1 MEKEEIQGQSSP
13 DFASVKTIEESFS
26 ESIINESGNLLKDYG
41 ELTIDNVI
49 KEDAFKEIP
58 IIGTLV
64 SFYKIGIG
72 IRERF
77 TIKKIYGFLFQLKDI
92 PSEDKISFLRKCEND
107 RNFEGNIS
115 EKLLIILDKLDDF
128 EKAKIIGNL
137 FKRLI
142 EEKISLIDFLYLINT
157 IDKIHIIDLK
167 VFCFGDNFERGEE
180 LREYWL
186 RQKREG
192 LDILFASHGLMIQKI
207 KEDNFRT
214 DFMGKPKL
222 TFITTYI
229 KSELGRLLIDYA
241 FE

>member
-13 DFASVKTIEESFS
+13 DFAPVKTIEESFS

-92 PSEDKISFLRKCEND
+92 KIF
-107 RNFEGNIS
+107 
-115 EKLLIILDKLDDF
+115 
-128 EKAKIIGNL
+128 
-137 FKRLI
+137 
-142 EEKISLIDFLYLINT
+142 
-157 IDKIHIIDLK
+157 H
-167 VFCFGDNFERGEE
+167 
-180 LREYWL
+180 
-186 RQKREG
+186 
-192 LDILFASHGLMIQKI
+192 QKI
-207 KEDNFRT
+207 R
-214 DFMGKPKL
+214 
-222 TFITTYI
+222 
-229 KSELGRLLIDYA
+229 
-241 FE
+241 